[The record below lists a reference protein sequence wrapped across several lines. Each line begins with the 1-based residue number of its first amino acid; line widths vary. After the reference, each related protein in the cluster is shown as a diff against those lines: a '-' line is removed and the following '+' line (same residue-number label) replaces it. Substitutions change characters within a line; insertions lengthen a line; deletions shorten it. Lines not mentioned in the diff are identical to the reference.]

1 MSEQYAKIT
10 PLGSKWFVPAA
21 EFQLVRN
28 AQRHNNSGINGRIDA
43 AINTAVRSR
52 PAGRIYWAAM
62 LLKLGLF
69 GLMLCLAA
77 SNRFWLVPALA
88 KAPAIG
94 QSEFVLGRLCR
105 HIAAE
110 RILGLLVVGIVSLL
124 GTLSPAVQG
133 S

>member
-52 PAGRIYWAAM
+52 PAGRIYWAAGA
-62 LLKLGLF
+62 LPSR
-69 GLMLCLAA
+69 
-77 SNRFWLVPALA
+77 SNLQAV
-88 KAPAIG
+88 AIG
-94 QSEFVLGRLCR
+94 HR
-105 HIAAE
+105 HEI
-110 RILGLLVVGIVSLL
+110 VVGK
-124 GTLSPAVQG
+124 
-133 S
+133 